1 MKVHIVQRT
10 VMALTFTIGL
20 SAAGLAAEL
29 QQDTIAYLVKIG
41 FDPKSP
47 MITQIIGD
55 KVGNTTLDSLVA
67 DRDRSEVK
75 RFIVTRNFVRQYKA
89 NADLPFP
96 SPLDYNDKYF
106 TDEEVDFFLARDTKR
121 RCAAEKIPSG
131 KTPPGALLPCP

>member
-1 MKVHIVQRT
+1 MQRT

-29 QQDTIAYLVKIG
+29 QQRTIAYLVEIG
-41 FDPKSP
+41 FDPKSS

-55 KVGNTTLDSLVA
+55 KVGNTTLDSLA
-67 DRDRSEVK
+67 GDRDRSEVK
-75 RFIVTRNFVRQYKA
+75 RFIVTRNFVRQYKV
-89 NADLPFP
+89 NPDLPFP

-106 TDEEVDFFLARDTKR
+106 TSEEVDFFLARDTKR

-131 KTPPGALLPCP
+131 KIPSGALLPCP